1 MVDVVPAIIPKRFED
16 LEEKINQV
24 APYVKTVQIDI
35 MDGTFVS
42 VRSWPFN
49 ADDSEEVFDGEE
61 HLAEFRPLTFEL
73 DMMVAKPEQY
83 IDMWSDFGIDTFVIH
98 LGSTSNMQGVI
109 DYIKDKEKG
118 VGIALTPSES
128 IDAIES
134 YIKDVDFVQFMGNDR
149 IGHQGV
155 SLDERAL
162 ESISGLRARHKEI
175 IISNDIGVSLETA
188 PELAR
193 AGANKLV
200 SGSAI
205 YESDDIEGTI
215 TKLKDA
221 S

>member
-1 MVDVVPAIIPKRFED
+1 MIDVVPAIIPKRFED
-16 LEEKINQV
+16 LEEKIGEV

-49 ADDSEEVFDGEE
+49 AEDNGEEVFDGEE
-61 HLAEFRPLTFEL
+61 HLAAFRPLSFEL

-109 DYIKDKEKG
+109 DYIKDKERG
-118 VGIALTPSES
+118 VGLALTPSES
-128 IDAIES
+128 LDAIEPFVR
-134 YIKDVDFVQFMGNDR
+134 DVDFIQFMGNDR
-149 IGHQGV
+149 IGRQGV
-155 SLDERAL
+155 SLDESVL
-162 ESISGLRARHKEI
+162 ERIKDLRARHKDI

-188 PELAR
+188 HDLIK

-205 YESDDIEGTI
+205 YESNDIEGTI
-215 TKLKDA
+215 KKLKNA
-221 S
+221 